1 MSSSKPWGQPGDD
14 HTLDIISYSD
24 TFFPV
29 KNGRASHSTRSPAPE
44 RPNPADD
51 ASDIWKLYS
60 RAKVH
65 LPARERITNISWRLM
80 SMAALKNRRVAESG
94 GDSMSIDNAMASAF
108 DMPASSSESKQPSFL
123 ELHHQP
129 DQHFHFNFN
138 VPEPQYSVHFD
149 DFYSPTTSASLG
161 PSLSAIATSPLSSSA
176 TASANGPHSGS
187 SVPTRGSRQIG
198 PTNNPSFD
206 SSRDRHLD
214 LMSATPSSSVPN
226 NSLLTGPS
234 TSLHSNNSSLGSSWS
249 NSTITPASIS
259 DVNNTWESKSPT
271 NHTSSGSS
279 SSIISSGD
287 RKSTSSAS
295 TIYSVKQA
303 KSLVDDPTKAE
314 FDYVAHIKKISQQP
328 YGSDNIS
335 TSAPSSSTS
344 LATSASPH
352 PTTSGSYSQKKRVA
366 NSPLVLPHSTPF
378 YFAKPGRDRNAS
390 MTGFANGS
398 SRLAEKEENGF
409 RFSLDPLAIEGLDGG
424 LFGPASPPT
433 SLMGYNENQKDANSR
448 RGLHSIDSHTSIMS
462 LASPNSHQKSIAL
475 SSQMNRPGQHTRANS
490 ISSNAFDVASDLYSP
505 TASGTNTPG
514 PNEGV
519 FSFAKES
526 LFFDIANPKE
536 RRKGFESGGSST
548 NLNSVNNN
556 KQWSTA
562 PTPNDNFGQS
572 HNGTFHIDPLQLNMS
587 NDSSSHQAGGS
598 THIGDGNTFNLD
610 SAGSQSLSKLFSL
623 DDQENNIHDIDLLES
638 GTVGSEFSS
647 PPNFTPGATPGS
659 SNGEQTPS
667 ATPSGNNVSKSSNTN
682 GSSSNKQQTNKLART
697 SSTTNASRLRSNDI
711 AGTPSGD
718 SQPTACTNCHTQT
731 TPLWRRNPEG
741 QPLCNACGLFLK
753 LHGVVRPL
761 SLKTDVIKKR
771 NRGGVSEEVTKP
783 ARKSVSRR
791 GSVSARRQSV
801 AAVSAPAAV
810 ANRRFSS
817 SVNLKLAAETAAA
830 SVGNGNGGETPT
842 MRNSNEAEDESPAL
856 ASPGSPMKQD
866 DSGMPPVKSGQW
878 EWLTMSL

>member
-1 MSSSKPWGQPGDD
+1 MPSSKPWGQPGDD
-14 HTLDIISYSD
+14 RTLDIISYSD
-24 TFFPV
+24 TFFPA
-29 KNGRASHSTRSPAPE
+29 KNDNASHNTTSPASA
-44 RPNPADD
+44 RSNPMDD

-80 SMAALKNRRVAESG
+80 SMAALRNRRVLASGDNNNNLG
-94 GDSMSIDNAMASAF
+94 GDTTMTTSTLDMSAAS
-108 DMPASSSESKQPSFL
+108 PESKRPSFL

-138 VPEPQYSVHFD
+138 VAEPNYSVHFD
-149 DFYSPTTSASLG
+149 DFYSPTTSAALG
-161 PSLSAIATSPLSSSA
+161 PSLSAMATSPLSS
-176 TASANGPHSGS
+176 ASGLANGS
-187 SVPTRGSRQIG
+187 SSSNAVNRVSRQSG
-198 PTNNPSFD
+198 PSNNPSFD
-206 SSRDRHLD
+206 SPADRPLD
-214 LMSATPSSSVPN
+214 FISATHSSSIPN
-226 NSLLTGPS
+226 NHSLLTGPS
-234 TSLHSNNSSLGSSWS
+234 TSLNSNNSSLGSSWS

-271 NHTSSGSS
+271 NHTSSASS
-279 SSIISSGD
+279 SSIVSSGD

-295 TIYSVKQA
+295 TVYSVKQA

-335 TSAPSSSTS
+335 TSAPSSTSTLVS
-344 LATSASPH
+344 SASQYS
-352 PTTSGSYSQKKRVA
+352 TASGSYSQKKRVA

-390 MTGFANGS
+390 VAGFSNGN
-398 SRLAEKEENGF
+398 SRLSEKEENGF

-424 LFGPASPPT
+424 LFGPASPPNH
-433 SLMGYNENQKDANSR
+433 LGYNENQKDLNSSR
-448 RGLHSIDSHTSIMS
+448 RGLQSIDSHTSIMS

-514 PNEGV
+514 PNDGV
-519 FSFAKES
+519 FSFTKES

-548 NLNSVNNN
+548 NLSSVNN
-556 KQWSTA
+556 KQWSNA
-562 PTPNDNFGQS
+562 PTPGDNFGQS

-587 NDSSSHQAGGS
+587 NEPGNRDSVSSG
-598 THIGDGNTFNLD
+598 HIGDGNTFNVD
-610 SAGSQSLSKLFSL
+610 TTGTQSLSKLFSL
-623 DDQENNIHDIDLLES
+623 DDQENNIHDMDLLES

-667 ATPSGNNVSKSSNTN
+667 ATPSSNIVSKSANAN
-682 GSSSNKQQTNKLART
+682 SSEPSKQTNKLART
-697 SSTTNASRLRSNDI
+697 SSTTNASRLRANDMV
-711 AGTPSGD
+711 GTPSGD

-783 ARKSVSRR
+783 SRKSVSRR

-801 AAVSAPAAV
+801 AAASAPSAV
-810 ANRRFSS
+810 ANRRFNSA
-817 SVNLKLAAETAAA
+817 VNLKLAAETVAA
-830 SVGNGNGGETPT
+830 SAGSGNDQEISS
-842 MRNSNEAEDESPAL
+842 MRSSNEAEDVSPDV

-866 DSGMPPVKSGQW
+866 ENGMPPVKSGQW